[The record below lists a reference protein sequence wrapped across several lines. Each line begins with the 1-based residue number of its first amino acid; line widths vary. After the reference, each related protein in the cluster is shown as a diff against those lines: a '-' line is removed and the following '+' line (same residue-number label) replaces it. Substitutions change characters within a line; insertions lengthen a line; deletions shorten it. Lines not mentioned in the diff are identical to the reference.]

1 MAATALPEGFEV
13 ILHRSLTEPI
23 LMGGAP
29 RAVAISVGTLAA
41 AIGIGLQLWFVGA
54 GFWVAGHTLA
64 VWAARTDNQFPQV
77 FGRHLK
83 HRGHLEA

>member
-1 MAATALPEGFEV
+1 MANALLPDGFEV
-13 ILHRSLTEPI
+13 TLHRSLTEPI

-54 GFWVAGHTLA
+54 GFWVAGHTRA
-64 VWAARTDNQFPQV
+64 GGAARADNQFPQV

-83 HRGHLEA
+83 HRAYLEA

>member
-1 MAATALPEGFEV
+1 MVSALPDGFEV
-13 ILHRSLTEPI
+13 TLHRSLTEPI

-54 GFWVAGHTLA
+54 GVWIAGHWLA
-64 VWAARTDNQFPQV
+64 VWATRADSQFPDV

-83 HRGHLEA
+83 HRGYLEA